1 MIIKAAKREPR
12 GTKANTEICLPSNR
26 GFIDDMAVTTET
38 NIQARWIIMASN
50 KGVSSA
56 RMLFKPVKSKCFV
69 VRKGTATC

>member
-1 MIIKAAKREPR
+1 
-12 GTKANTEICLPSNR
+12 
-26 GFIDDMAVTTET
+26 MAVTTET
-38 NIQARWIIMASN
+38 NIQVRWIIMASN